1 MYKRVKMS
9 VKSKGNPYLNEGLA
23 WAKGEFL
30 HMTVLSPD
38 TSASMKARLRLE
50 RLGLSSFNE

>member
-1 MYKRVKMS
+1 MS